1 MVVAEEAEKEMY
13 LAAMETTDATA
24 EANEERLFGKVDP
37 NTGNP
42 TPDNEVISTR
52 IARPTS
58 WTGNTTGSVAELSAA
73 VPTKKVGPNLIM
85 KVSAGDMIS
94 ATAKYFYVTNDPT
107 GTTNPVNDALTSL
120 VGALLG
126 GNKVTSLVEA
136 NGSAIQASLSRLAA
150 FYGFINN
157 SRSQ

>member
-85 KVSAGDMIS
+85 KVSAGGMRS
-94 ATAKYFYVTNDPT
+94 AAAKYFYVTNDTT
-107 GTTNPVNDALTSL
+107 GTINPGNGALQQL
-120 VGALLG
+120 VGAFVG
-126 GNKVTSLVEA
+126 GSEVTSLLEA
-136 NGSAIQASLSRLAA
+136 HR
-150 FYGFINN
+150 
-157 SRSQ
+157 